1 MEFSRESVSDIRI
14 GNSHLLKFM
23 FSNKQATKIDKT
35 FTVVMTV
42 TTYCQIDG
50 ENFVKF
56 CGLLRKHKLYL
67 MGNSLLLI
75 RIPSHFLGILFCLS
89 QCVV

>member
-50 ENFVKF
+50 EDFANF
-56 CGLLRKHKLYL
+56 CGIFRKCELYCAKL
-67 MGNSLLLI
+67 
-75 RIPSHFLGILFCLS
+75 CW
-89 QCVV
+89 VVCSWFHLD